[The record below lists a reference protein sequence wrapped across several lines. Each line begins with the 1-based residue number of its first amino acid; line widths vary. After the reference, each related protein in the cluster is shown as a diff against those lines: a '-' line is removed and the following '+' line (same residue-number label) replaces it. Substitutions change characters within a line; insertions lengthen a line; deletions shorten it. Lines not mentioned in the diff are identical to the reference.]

1 MVRSKT
7 WCTLNRKPF
16 CIKYDL
22 QMRMY
27 VRNLRKK
34 FFFSW
39 DEEKHDTFL
48 KQRGRGHLKVGEFL
62 RKLIL
67 LKMVSLQ
74 T

>member
-1 MVRSKT
+1 
-7 WCTLNRKPF
+7 
-16 CIKYDL
+16 
-22 QMRMY
+22 MRMY

-48 KQRGRGHLKVGEFL
+48 KERWKGHVKIGEFL
-62 RKLIL
+62 RKLIS